1 MSPTTPTTVAARPAA
16 VLWDMD
22 GTLVDTEPY
31 WIECEHELV
40 AEFGDQWTDEDA
52 RSLIGFDLLD
62 AAAVLRQRG
71 GVRLDPIDI
80 VEWLQTGVIA
90 RVRERIPWRAGAR
103 ELLSELN
110 EQDVPCALVTMSWQP
125 LAEAVVAALAP
136 LRFQAI
142 VTGDAV
148 ANGKPHPEP
157 YLRAADLLGVDAEQ
171 CVAIEDSPT
180 GVTSAGAAGC
190 VVVVVP
196 NLVDIGPAPGRYIV
210 ASLRDLTS
218 ARLGA
223 LVAAMPAFAELD
235 GAPAVVADPTQFPSA
250 ERDDR
255 RRRSGPIG
263 VTVMLVAVAIVI
275 RVVLRRGGDE
285 RSTPGVASTTHL
297 RPAERHRRQRSSGR
311 IGVAV
316 VLVAVAIAVLVVL
329 RSGGDDRAAPGPPL
343 AFDVH
348 AWAPYWA
355 IDDALPMLETRANA
369 LSEVSP
375 LWFTATG
382 VDTIASDPLAPA
394 DASQQFIETA
404 RDSGIPVVPSIF
416 DRTDAGVMAAILA
429 DHDQRARHLDTI
441 VAFAEDGD
449 YDGIDLDYEQFA
461 FADGRDTWATTRPNW
476 VTFVGELS
484 SRLHADGRTLTVS
497 IPPVYDAGQTDDS
510 GYWVYDYAAIA
521 PLVDTI
527 RVMAYD
533 YSNADTDAGAVAPLD
548 WVDRVL
554 AGTVEA
560 SGDPSKLVLGVPLY
574 GYNWVL
580 ETAGTC
586 PAGAE
591 GTTTVTDSS
600 VGELAQRRGG
610 VPEYDPATGE
620 WSFRYELVV
629 DDGTTSCTQLRQ
641 VNYVG
646 ADGAQLRMQRAVDA
660 GVRGV
665 ALFALGYAGDPL
677 WTAVDTI
684 AAEVFAASTPTSEP

>member
-1 MSPTTPTTVAARPAA
+1 MTIAPTTAVAAKPAA

-80 VEWLQTGVIA
+80 VERLQTGVIA

-125 LAEAVVAALAP
+125 LAETVVAALAP

-190 VVVVVP
+190 VVVAVP

-223 LVAAMPAFAELD
+223 LVAATPTTIALD
-235 GAPAVVADPTQFPSA
+235 DSPAVAAGPGHLPPA
-250 ERDDR
+250 ERNR
-255 RRRSGPIG
+255 RRRRTGLISAA
-263 VTVMLVAVAIVI
+263 LAVLAVVIVVF
-275 RVVLRRGGDE
+275 VVLRGG
-285 RSTPGVASTTHL
+285 
-297 RPAERHRRQRSSGR
+297 
-311 IGVAV
+311 
-316 VLVAVAIAVLVVL
+316 
-329 RSGGDDRAAPGPPL
+329 DRAAPGPPL

-355 IDDALPMLETRANA
+355 IDDALPMLETRADA
-369 LSEVSP
+369 LAEVSP

-382 VDTIASDPLAPA
+382 VGTIATDPQAPA
-394 DASQQFIETA
+394 DTSEQFIETA
-404 RDSGIPVVPSIF
+404 RQSGIPVVPSIF

-429 DHDQRARHLDTI
+429 DPDQRARHVDAI
-441 VAFAEDGD
+441 IAFAEDGD

-461 FADGRDTWATTRPNW
+461 FADDRDTWTTTRPNW
-476 VTFVGELS
+476 VAFVGELS
-484 SRLHADGRTLTVS
+484 IRLRADGRTLTVS
-497 IPPVYDAGQTDDS
+497 VPPVYDDGQTDDS

-548 WVDRVL
+548 WVDRVV
-554 AGTVEA
+554 AGTAEA

-586 PAGAE
+586 PPSAE
-591 GTTTVTDSS
+591 GTTTVTNAS

-620 WSFRYELVV
+620 WSFRYELTV
-629 DDGTTSCTQLRQ
+629 DGETTSCTQLRQ

-660 GVRGV
+660 GFRGV
-665 ALFALGYAGDPL
+665 ALFALGYAGDSV

-684 AAEVFAASTPTSEP
+684 AAEVSAAATPTSEP